1 MHPST
6 HELQETI
13 MQRFLIE
20 RDIPGAAQ
28 LTGAQLAEIAQKS
41 NATIDSLGVP
51 YRWITSYVAGD
62 KCFCVHEAD
71 DEATVREHAR
81 RGGFPVTSVTPVA
94 TEFGPGTA
102 G

>member
-1 MHPST
+1 
-6 HELQETI
+6 

-28 LTGAQLAEIAQKS
+28 LSAAELAEITDKS
-41 NATIDSLGVP
+41 KSAMASLGVP

-62 KCFCVHEAD
+62 KFFCVHEAD
-71 DEATVREHAR
+71 DEATIREHSR
-81 RGGFPVTSVTPVA
+81 RGGFPVTSVTPVS
-94 TEFGPGTA
+94 TEIGPGA